1 VPGLA
6 ELAYT
11 TGGGVI
17 GAVVTNYVA
26 KHQER
31 RQLRAEAQG
40 WVQRLTSLG
49 ARVRGIEIGAPPR
62 PSTSAA
68 TRLGLVAVLDDGTD
82 AYRALREAF
91 AGLYTAVLAAGMPRR
106 VTDFAGGAQER
117 ALETELI
124 LLADGCAGGVLGA
137 DADHLARA
145 THEYHTAARR
155 LLVATL
161 WHPWRLR
168 LVLHRRM
175 RTLRTEVAVLHE
187 MQRAA
192 LDVLARPRHADVLYE
207 RLDPEGRARAV
218 WADSGWSHPAGS
230 PS

>member
-1 VPGLA
+1 MPGLA

-11 TGGGVI
+11 IGGGVV
-17 GAVVTNYVA
+17 GAVVTTYFA

-40 WVQRLTSLG
+40 WVQRLTAVG

-62 PSTSAA
+62 SSPSAA

-91 AGLYTAVLAAGMPRR
+91 AGLSTAVLAAGMPRR
-106 VTDFAGGAQER
+106 VLDFAGGAQER

-137 DADHLARA
+137 DAEHLARA

-168 LVLHRRM
+168 PLLRPRM

-192 LDVLARPRHADVLYE
+192 LDVLARPRHADVVYE
-207 RLDPEGRARAV
+207 RLDPEGRDRAA
-218 WADSGWSHPAGS
+218 WADAGWSQTAS
-230 PS
+230 T